1 MSALPSAHLTADDL
15 DSFLVD
21 AASPAALQ
29 HVAFCDVCRATVQA
43 DRVLVASL
51 HGLPILAP
59 ADGFAERVMAQVRV
73 AVPAPVVAPLPWRRR
88 VLANRRTMA
97 VAASTVLAMAAS
109 VAWSLGNRELLDTLT
124 RQVVTDG
131 GQWLWTSLQATA
143 ASVSEQR
150 WYEPV
155 REVLASPVRT
165 AAVLAT
171 TVAAWAG
178 GVLALRRLVMLPTG
192 PVPDARW

>member
-15 DSFLVD
+15 DAFLVD

-73 AVPAPVVAPLPWRRR
+73 AVPAPAAAVVPWHQRLVASRRN
-88 VLANRRTMA
+88 LA
-97 VAASTVLAMAAS
+97 VAASTLLAMTASAA
-109 VAWSLGNRELLDTLT
+109 WTLGNRELFDAWTQAVL
-124 RQVVTDG
+124 TDG
-131 GQWLWTSLQATA
+131 SQWLWTSLQSAAATLA
-143 ASVSEQR
+143 EQP
-150 WYEPV
+150 WYQPV
-155 REVLASPVRT
+155 REVLVSPVRT
-165 AAVLAT
+165 AAVVGT
-171 TVAAWAG
+171 TLAAWAG
-178 GVLALRRLVMLPTG
+178 GVFALRRLVMLPTG